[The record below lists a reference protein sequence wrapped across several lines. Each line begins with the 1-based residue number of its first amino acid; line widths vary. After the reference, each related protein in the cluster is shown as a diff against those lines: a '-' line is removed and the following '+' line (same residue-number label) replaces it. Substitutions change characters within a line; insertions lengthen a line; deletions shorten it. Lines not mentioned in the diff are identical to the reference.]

1 MGFNNNELGHPL
13 AWWAAGFLGWAMD
26 HGLFD
31 DPYVSLLF
39 VVKVLVNSLF
49 YEKFDIIF
57 IENEKKGS
65 KH

>member
-1 MGFNNNELGHPL
+1 
-13 AWWAAGFLGWAMD
+13 MD

-31 DPYVSLLF
+31 DLYVSLLF